1 MCGTERH
8 GGQSE
13 HDRSGA
19 GMCLSGLPHLLC
31 HQCQRCCNCH
41 ADHAG
46 TKPVHADH
54 ADTKPDHADYAGTK
68 PDHADHAGTKFAR
81 NPLFWHGW
89 SDGGESCSCA
99 SLCLLVSFTFMFMCA
114 CVLLRLLA

>member
-19 GMCLSGLPHLLC
+19 GVCLSGLPHLLC

-54 ADTKPDHADYAGTK
+54 ADTKPDHTDYAGTK

-81 NPLFWHGW
+81 N
-89 SDGGESCSCA
+89 
-99 SLCLLVSFTFMFMCA
+99 SLLWME
-114 CVLLRLLA
+114 